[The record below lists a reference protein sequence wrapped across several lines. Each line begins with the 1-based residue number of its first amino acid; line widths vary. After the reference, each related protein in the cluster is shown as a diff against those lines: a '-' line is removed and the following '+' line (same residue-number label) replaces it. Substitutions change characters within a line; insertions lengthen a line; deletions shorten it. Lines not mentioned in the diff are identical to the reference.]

1 MTKKFGRTALTIA
14 AIGLM
19 TAATAATAAPIGFTI
34 NKATITPGSGYG
46 VDTGSNPENG
56 GTLLDVVFSNA
67 AFSLQSFTLST
78 IGESRQFQVG
88 TVNFREP
95 NTGNGGNLGINS
107 NETDNLD
114 VSVFFTFADPLGA
127 IQQVHTVGVA
137 TTGLIADTAVDYSLT
152 WSPLDVTFGNGG
164 RFQISLGGLS
174 FTNNDEGPKALNAT
188 VSLLAFPQAPSLAPS
203 PVPEPGSLALLGLGL
218 AGLGALRRR
227 QRAA

>member
-88 TVNFREP
+88 TVNFLEP
-95 NTGNGGNLGINS
+95 NTGSGGNLGINS

-127 IQQVHTVGVA
+127 TQQVHTLGVA
-137 TTGLIADTAVDYSLT
+137 TTGSIIDTAVDYSLT

-164 RFQISLGGLS
+164 KFQISLGALS
-174 FTNNDEGPKALNAT
+174 FTNNNEGPKALNAT
-188 VSLLAFPQAPSLAPS
+188 VSLLALPQAPSLAVS

>member
-19 TAATAATAAPIGFTI
+19 TAATAVTAAPVGFTI
-34 NKATITPGSGYG
+34 DKATITPGSGYG

-56 GTLLDVVFSNA
+56 GALLDVVFSTA
-67 AFSLQSFTLST
+67 AFSLQNFTLSA
-78 IGESRQFQVG
+78 IGESRQFEVG

-95 NTGNGGNLGINS
+95 DTGSGGNRGING

-114 VSVFFTFADPLGA
+114 VSVSLSFADPLGA

-137 TTGLIADTAVDYSLT
+137 TTGAIADAAVDYSLT

-164 RFQISLGGLS
+164 KFQISLGALS
-174 FTNNDEGPKALNAT
+174 FTNNNEGPKALNAT
-188 VSLLAFPQAPSLAPS
+188 VSLLALPQPPSVAPS

-227 QRAA
+227 QRTA